1 MHNIII
7 EYQKIANLIDDYASN
22 QPSKFRTRN
31 WVEINDESRGAYNVN
46 SQIKFKTTMLKSS
59 LRDYSDAYI
68 LVKGTI
74 SVNNTVAQGA
84 AANNINKKVIF
95 KNCAPFTNCIS
106 EVNNTQI
113 DNAKDIDIVMPMYNL
128 IEYSDNYAKT
138 TGILWQYCK
147 DIPARDNNN
156 NVIAFDANN
165 LTDSFNFKVKITGQ
179 TGDDGTKYVE
189 IMVPLKYLSNFWRTL
204 EMPLI
209 NCEVNLILTWS
220 TTCVI
225 ISVIVANQAATFEI
239 TDTKLYLLVVTL
251 STQENTKFFQLLKSG
266 FKRVINWNKYLSKP
280 ELLPQ
285 NQNLNH
291 LVEPSFQGVN
301 RLFVLAFENDNDRTS
316 DDEYYLPTVEIK
328 DYNIVINGENFFDQ
342 PIKNN
347 KVTYDNIRKIATGQ
361 GNDYTTGCFLDYP
374 YFANTYKMI
383 AVDLSKQQ
391 ALDADPRA
399 IQQIN
404 FTANLDRAGN
414 TRVYFIIEEA
424 KETILDF
431 SQGTVKVL

>member
-1 MHNIII
+1 
-7 EYQKIANLIDDYASN
+7 
-22 QPSKFRTRN
+22 
-31 WVEINDESRGAYNVN
+31 
-46 SQIKFKTTMLKSS
+46 MLKSS
-59 LRDYSDAYI
+59 LCDYSDAYI

-74 SVNNTVAQGA
+74 SVNNTAAQGA
-84 AANNINKKVIF
+84 AANNTNKKVMF

-106 EVNNTQI
+106 VIYNMQI

-138 TGILWQYCK
+138 TGSLWQYCK
-147 DIPARDNNN
+147 DIPARNANDEIIVFDVN
-156 NVIAFDANN
+156 NV
-165 LTDSFNFKVKITGQ
+165 TDSFNFKAKITGR
-179 TGDDGTKYVE
+179 TGNNGTKDVE
-189 IMVPLKYLSNFWRTL
+189 IMVLLKYLSNFWRTL

-220 TTCVI
+220 STCVLI
-225 ISVIVANQAATFEI
+225 ATGVENQNATFAI
-239 TDTKLYLLVVTL
+239 TDTKLYVPVVTL
-251 STQENTKFFQLLKSG
+251 STQENTKLFQQLKSG

-280 ELLPQ
+280 ELLAQ
-285 NQNLNH
+285 NPNLNH

-301 RLFVLAFENDNDRTS
+301 RLFVLAFENDDDRTS
-316 DDEYYLPTVEIK
+316 DDEYYFPIVEIK
-328 DYNIVINGENFFDQ
+328 DYNLMINGENFFDQ
-342 PIKNN
+342 PTKNN
-347 KVTYDNIRKIATGQ
+347 KVTFDNIRKIATGQ
-361 GNDYTTGCFLDYP
+361 GDDYTTGCLLDYP

-383 AVDLSKQQ
+383 ALDLSKQQ

-414 TRVYFIIEEA
+414 TRVYFILEDA